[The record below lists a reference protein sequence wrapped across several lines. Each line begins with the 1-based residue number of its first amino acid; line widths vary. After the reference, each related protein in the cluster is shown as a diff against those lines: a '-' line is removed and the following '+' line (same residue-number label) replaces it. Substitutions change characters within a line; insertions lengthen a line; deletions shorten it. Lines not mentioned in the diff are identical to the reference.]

1 MFDLA
6 SGVEQVGGFAVRN
19 VKSLINSDALP
30 PFVKAELQKAV
41 GGFGKVLG
49 FAGFAP
55 PPGSDAKKGDS
66 H

>member
-1 MFDLA
+1 M
-6 SGVEQVGGFAVRN
+6 RN